1 MRRRTGSRCG
11 RIAIAV
17 RACILSWMSEIVLAT
32 LNARY
37 IHCAFGLRYLAANM
51 GELRERTTIREF
63 EISSRPGDIAERLL
77 EGSPRIIGLGI
88 YIWNASFSL
97 EVIRILKSVAPHVTL
112 VAGGP
117 EVSHEWEHQ
126 PITGLVDHVIT
137 GEADVAF
144 AALCRSV
151 LAGVPGPKIIH
162 AGRADVATLSSPYPL
177 YSGTDLQNRVLYV
190 EASRGCPF
198 SCEFCLSSLENGVRP
213 FPLTPFLDELRGLLA
228 RGARRFK
235 FVDRTFN
242 LSIPTASA
250 ILDFFLVNLSDG
262 LFLHFELVPD
272 RLPEELREKIAAF
285 PAGVLQFEVGIQTFN
300 PEVAVAIHRRQ
311 NFARLEENL
320 RYLRGSTGVY
330 IHADL
335 IAGLPGE
342 SLESF
347 GNGFD
352 RLIALGPQEIQVGIL
367 KRLRGTPIVR
377 HDEEWGMVYSAS
389 PPYELL
395 QNRLL
400 DFSTMQRIGRFSRYW
415 DLVGNSGNFAG
426 TTHLVWGGRE
436 RSPFAAFLRF
446 SDWLHE
452 RSGKRSGIALVALM
466 ELIFEFLTTENGLDR
481 AKAADSILA
490 DYHRTGHPDTPPF
503 FREFAPDA
511 PRSNVRT
518 AKKSSL
524 QKRQQ
529 RSMADGAFHPARA
542 KQPRNGRSVA

>member
-1 MRRRTGSRCG
+1 
-11 RIAIAV
+11 
-17 RACILSWMSEIVLAT
+17 MSEVVLAT
-32 LNARY
+32 LNARF

-51 GELRERTTIREF
+51 GELRDRTSILEF

-77 EGSPRIIGLGI
+77 EENPRIIGLGI

-97 EVIRILKSVAPHVTL
+97 EVSRILKSVAPEVKL
-112 VAGGP
+112 VVGGP
-117 EVSHEWEHQ
+117 EVSHEWECQ
-126 PITGLVDHVIT
+126 PITELADHVIT

-144 AALCRSV
+144 AALCRS
-151 LAGVPGPKIIH
+151 LLEGIGEPKIIH
-162 AGRADVATLSSPYPL
+162 AGRAEVATLASPYPL
-177 YSGTDLQNRVLYV
+177 YSEQDLQHRVLYV

-213 FPLTPFLDELRGLLA
+213 FPLEPFLQELRGLLD

-250 ILDFFLVNLSDG
+250 ILDFFLTNLCED

-272 RLPEELREKIAAF
+272 RLPEALREKIAAF

-300 PEVAVAIHRRQ
+300 PDVAAAIHRRQ
-311 NFARLEENL
+311 NFSRLEENL
-320 RYLRGSTGVY
+320 LYLRNSTGVY

-377 HDEEWGMVYSAS
+377 HDAEWEMVYSTS

-400 DFSTMQRIGRFSRYW
+400 DFSTMQRISRFSRYW
-415 DLVGNSGNFAG
+415 DLVGNSGNFSQTKSLIWSG
-426 TTHLVWGGRE
+426 PWN
-436 RSPFAAFLRF
+436 SPFFAFLQF

-452 RSGKRSGIALVALM
+452 RSGRRSGISLVALM
-466 ELIFEFLTTENGLDR
+466 ELIFEFLTKENGIHPT
-481 AKAADSILA
+481 KAAESILA
-490 DYHRTGHPDTPPF
+490 DYHGTGHPDVPPF
-503 FREFAPDA
+503 LRDFAPVTT
-511 PRSNVRT
+511 RLMKQKS
-518 AKKSSL
+518 KKSNL
-524 QKRQQ
+524 QKRQSRDLA
-529 RSMADGAFHPARA
+529 RS
-542 KQPRNGRSVA
+542 